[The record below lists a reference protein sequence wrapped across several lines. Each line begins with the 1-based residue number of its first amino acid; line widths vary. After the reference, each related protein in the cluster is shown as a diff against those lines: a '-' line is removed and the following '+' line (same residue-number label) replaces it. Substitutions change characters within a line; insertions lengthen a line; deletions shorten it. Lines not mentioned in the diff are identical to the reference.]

1 MPHYMLSVWFDEPYD
16 DVDLTSP
23 DEQRKEVQV
32 DEFNTELAAAGAWV
46 FVTGLRP
53 ASTATVVR
61 ASGRDVS
68 MTDGPY
74 AESKEQM
81 GGFWIVEAPDFD
93 AALDWAAKATAACE
107 VPVEVR
113 PADVAIR
120 PAEDA

>member
-1 MPHYMLSVWFDEPYD
+1 MPYYMLSVWFDEPYD

-23 DEQRKEVQV
+23 DEQRKQVQV

-61 ASGRDVS
+61 ASGGDVS

-74 AESKEQM
+74 AESEEQM

-93 AALDWAAKATAACE
+93 AALDWAAKGAAACE
-107 VPVEVR
+107 VPVEVW
-113 PADVAIR
+113 PADVAVR